1 MLQSLEYLLCCSQTL
16 LEFGDLQTIF
26 GILQNQALLE
36 PVLKEH
42 LNQTGKLLSGQVL
55 VKLISINKSLQCLE
69 MPEPV
74 ESVIWGSDF
83 IAMY

>member
-1 MLQSLEYLLCCSQTL
+1 MLRSLEYLLCCSQTL

-55 VKLISINKSLQCLE
+55 VKLISINNHFSALKCLNL
-69 MPEPV
+69 
-74 ESVIWGSDF
+74 
-83 IAMY
+83 